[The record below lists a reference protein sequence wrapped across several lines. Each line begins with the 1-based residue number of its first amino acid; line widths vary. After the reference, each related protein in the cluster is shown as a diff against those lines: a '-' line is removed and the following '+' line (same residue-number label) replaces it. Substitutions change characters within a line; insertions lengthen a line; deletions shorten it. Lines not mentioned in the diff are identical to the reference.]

1 MHRAAPKG
9 VRNAPRKCSCIGLR
23 YSPRVNEDLYARP
36 SNLWSSKK
44 GPPSPAWMP
53 NLNTREE
60 ESGCTLIRR
69 AAYARFS

>member
-36 SNLWSSKK
+36 SNLELSKTTLGRVK
-44 GPPSPAWMP
+44 KSPAIQP
-53 NLNTREE
+53 
-60 ESGCTLIRR
+60 GCQT
-69 AAYARFS
+69 